1 MKTSKIRKAALP
13 QDTTP
18 RDFVMPVGQR
28 VQVKFP
34 NWKYY
39 RYGIIKFDKES
50 SSYIFHQEDAKHPF
64 RQISSA
70 DPPSVILED
79 GSYWNF
85 YQ

>member
-1 MKTSKIRKAALP
+1 MTSTNIRNTKL
-13 QDTTP
+13 P
-18 RDFVMPVGQR
+18 RDMTSRDFTMPINQK

-79 GSYWNF
+79 GSYWNS